1 MAKSLV
7 PFLAL
12 ATLLACTACAGR
24 HPAAGPAEAEDT
36 PDDPAESV
44 NRTVFAGNQY
54 LDRHV
59 LHPVATAYHDH
70 VPEPARNGLHNFVT
84 NLTEPR
90 ILVNDLLQGNVT
102 RALNTAERFVVNSTI
117 GGAGFFDVAGSSL
130 DLPHHEADFGQTLGV
145 WGVGPGPAVQLP
157 LLGPS
162 NLRDTIGRALGFAT
176 NPLVFIP
183 GAAMA
188 GISTAARPA
197 SALDDRER
205 LLPATNALEAGSL
218 DYYAALRSANEQ
230 RRARL
235 VEEGRAGLVRH
246 REPVPSVEIEV
257 ISVPPARE

>member
-1 MAKSLV
+1 MTKPFV

-12 ATLLACTACAGR
+12 AGLLACGACAGPR
-24 HPAAGPAEAEDT
+24 RTVDPADAEAT
-36 PDDPAESV
+36 PNDPAEPV

-54 LDRHV
+54 LDRNV
-59 LHPVATAYHDH
+59 LRPVATAYHDN
-70 VPEPARNGLHNFVT
+70 VPEPARNGIHNFVT

-90 ILVNDLLQGNVT
+90 IMVNDLLQGNVT
-102 RALNTAERFVVNSTI
+102 RALNTAGRFVINSTI
-117 GGAGFFDVAGSSL
+117 GGAGFFDIARSSL
-130 DLPHHEADFGQTLGV
+130 GLPHHDADFGQTLGV
-145 WGVGPGPAVQLP
+145 WGIGPGPVVELP

-235 VEEGRAGLVRH
+235 VEEGRAGLVQR